1 MVDGIGVNYTGTGY
15 DKAPTG
21 NSQLGKDEFLELL
34 ITELRYQ
41 DPLDPMKDRDFI
53 AQMAQFSALE
63 QMTNLNQATQVQQ
76 ATTLIGR
83 TILAEQYTQDG
94 LAEGIY
100 GRVMGVKNLD
110 GRTYLVLDNG
120 RDVESD
126 KVITVLDEMGL
137 EHYMQSIVGRTALV
151 KMYNEGGEVV
161 DLRPVLIT
169 DYKLENGKAYIVSGE
184 GENAEEIALSHLWGV
199 A

>member
-15 DKAPTG
+15 GQAATG
-21 NSQLGKDEFLELL
+21 NSKLGKDEFLELL

-41 DPLDPMKDRDFI
+41 DPMDPMKDRDFI

-83 TILAEQYTQDG
+83 TILAEQYTADG

-151 KMYNEGGEVV
+151 KVYNEGGEVV

-169 DYKLENGKAYIVSGE
+169 DYKLENGKAYIISGE
-184 GENAEEIALSHLWGV
+184 GETAEEISLSHLWGV